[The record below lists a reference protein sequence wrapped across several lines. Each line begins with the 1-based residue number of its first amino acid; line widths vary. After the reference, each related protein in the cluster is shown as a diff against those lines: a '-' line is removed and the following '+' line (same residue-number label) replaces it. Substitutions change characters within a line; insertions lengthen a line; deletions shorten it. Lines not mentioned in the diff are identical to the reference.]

1 MKEQVK
7 EVMKNNKL
15 LEVALKKTEKQSDA
29 LSEFLK
35 RNKLPNPVE
44 EAEEDDN
51 VFVPNRILNAQKQ
64 QQDSKSASEREP
76 QINDFDDNIILEE
89 KSK

>member
-1 MKEQVK
+1 
-7 EVMKNNKL
+7 MKNNKL

-44 EAEEDDN
+44 EAEDEDN